1 MNANINIM
9 PDRIAFTPVKT
20 KTIEITATAKEDAP
34 VEYWS
39 NPTKAEIAFGY
50 GATHYRDFKLQE
62 VLKKDGTIKRW
73 VRDESGRRW
82 NYSKMIEWK
91 TVKVV
96 ERKNF

>member
-9 PDRIAFTPVKT
+9 SDRITFTPVKT
-20 KTIEITATAKEDAP
+20 KTIEITATAKEDAL

-39 NPTKAEIAFGY
+39 NPTSAEIAFGY
-50 GATHYRDFKLQE
+50 GATHYRDFKLKE

-73 VRDESGRRW
+73 VRDERGRRW
-82 NYSKMIEWK
+82 NYSKMMEWK